1 MPKYDSP
8 GIAPAIF
15 YKPGACPIRSVTHR
29 IGGKWPMLV
38 LCHLSF
44 GDHRFTQLLG
54 AIPDISQRMLTQTL
68 RRLEED
74 GLVVRTVTA
83 EVPPRVDYALS
94 ESGKSLLPILQD
106 LLHWGA
112 RNRSE
117 IETSRLAYE
126 AAHPV
131 KQMPTTRNQPSNR
144 DLLMRRP
151 A

>member
-1 MPKYDSP
+1 MAKYDNP
-8 GIAPAIF
+8 GIAPDIF
-15 YKPGACPIRSVTHR
+15 YRPDACPIRSVTHR

-74 GLVVRTVTA
+74 GLVIRTVTA

-94 ESGKSLLPILQD
+94 ESGKSLLPVLQD
-106 LLHWGA
+106 LLHWSA
-112 RNRSE
+112 RNRPE

-131 KQMPTTRNQPSNR
+131 KRTAPTRNRPSNR
-144 DLLMRRP
+144 DILVRRS